1 MTVWLSNKP
10 LKWEKDATHSSQTC
24 LKTSWVLEKNVYTLN
39 QANSYLPI
47 ENMHT
52 RVNSVHTQKP
62 TNPANQKHDLT
73 SHHQLSKGKERG
85 QK

>member
-10 LKWEKDATHSSQTC
+10 LKWAKDATHSSQTC

-52 RVNSVHTQKP
+52 QKP
-62 TNPANQKHDLT
+62 TNPANQKRDLT
-73 SHHQLSKGKERG
+73 SHHQLSKKKERG